1 MVHEFEGK
9 TEKEAIDNAIESL
22 GLNRDEIDV
31 EILESKKKGFLWG
44 GGKVKIRVHLG
55 DFVDEPGEPLTP
67 ESEAET
73 KIHEFLTEVVK
84 YMGFDASVLM
94 AFREE
99 ERIGFEIQ
107 SDSSAVIIGKQG
119 KTLDA
124 FQLLVNVFSGRIT
137 DRRIKVVVDAENY
150 RQRRERHLIRFA
162 HKVADQVRRSKGS
175 RLLDAM
181 NPFERRLIHT
191 TLNSQEN
198 VETISEGDGL
208 YKKIRVFYRE

>member
-31 EILESKKKGFLWG
+31 EIIESKKKGFLWG

-55 DFVDEPGEPLTP
+55 DFIDEPGEPLTP
-67 ESEAET
+67 ESEPET

-84 YMGFDASVLM
+84 YMGFDATVLM
-94 AFREE
+94 VFREE

-119 KTLDA
+119 KTA
-124 FQLLVNVFSGRIT
+124 R
-137 DRRIKVVVDAENY
+137 
-150 RQRRERHLIRFA
+150 
-162 HKVADQVRRSKGS
+162 
-175 RLLDAM
+175 AM
-181 NPFERRLIHT
+181 R
-191 TLNSQEN
+191 
-198 VETISEGDGL
+198 TILSAAGTKLGKRCVLEIL
-208 YKKIRVFYRE
+208 E

>member
-22 GLNRDEIDV
+22 GLNPDEIDV
-31 EILESKKKGFLWG
+31 EIIENKKKGFLWG

-55 DFVDEPGEPLTP
+55 EYIDEPSEPLAP
-67 ESEAET
+67 ESEEEI
-73 KIHEFLTEVVK
+73 KINEFLSDVIK
-84 YMGFDASVLM
+84 YMGFNASVLM
-94 AFREE
+94 TFREE

-107 SDSSAVIIGKQG
+107 SENSAVIIGRQG

-124 FQLLVNVFSGRIT
+124 FQLLVNVFAGRVS

-162 HKVADQVRRSKGS
+162 HNVAEQVRRSKGS
-175 RLLDAM
+175 QLLDAM

-191 TLNSQEN
+191 TLNSKEN
-198 VETISEGDGL
+198 IETISEGEGL

>member
-9 TEKEAIDNAIESL
+9 TEKEAIDTAIESL

-55 DFVDEPGEPLTP
+55 DFIDEPSGPLTP

-84 YMGFDASVLM
+84 YMGFEANVLM
-94 AFREE
+94 ASREE

-124 FQLLVNVFSGRIT
+124 FQLLVNVFAGRVS
-137 DRRIKVVVDAENY
+137 DRRIKVIVDAENY

-175 RLLDAM
+175 QLLDAM

-191 TLNSQEN
+191 TLNSQDN

>member
-9 TEKEAIDNAIESL
+9 TEKEAIDTAIESL

-55 DFVDEPGEPLTP
+55 DFIDEPTEPLTP
-67 ESEAET
+67 EGEAEI

-124 FQLLVNVFSGRIT
+124 FQLLVNVFSGRISE
-137 DRRIKVVVDAENY
+137 RRIKVIVDAENY

-191 TLNSQEN
+191 TLNSQDN

>member
-1 MVHEFEGK
+1 MVHEFEGR
-9 TEKEAIDNAIESL
+9 TEKEAIDTAIESL

-31 EILESKKKGFLWG
+31 EILESKKRGFLWG

-55 DFVDEPGEPLTP
+55 DFIDEPTEPLAP
-67 ESEAET
+67 EGEAET
-73 KIHEFLTEVVK
+73 KIYEFLTEVVK
-84 YMGFDASVLM
+84 YMGFDAKVLM

-124 FQLLVNVFSGRIT
+124 FQLLVNVFSGQISE
-137 DRRIKVVVDAENY
+137 RRLKVVVDAENY

-191 TLNSQEN
+191 TLNSQDN

-208 YKKIRVFYRE
+208 YKQIRVFYRE